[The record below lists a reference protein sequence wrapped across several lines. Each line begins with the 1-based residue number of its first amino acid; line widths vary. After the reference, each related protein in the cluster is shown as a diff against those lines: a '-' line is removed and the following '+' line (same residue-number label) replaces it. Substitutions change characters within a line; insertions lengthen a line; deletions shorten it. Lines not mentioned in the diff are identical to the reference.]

1 MLPNRPMSRRDMLR
15 AALAS
20 GAVLAIPGWAFAAQC
35 RETPHQDE
43 GPFYM
48 NSYDRIRP
56 VPHYH
61 DDLTAMPGASGLPE
75 GEIIHVTGQVTD
87 KACRPLKGAMVE
99 LWQANARGRYA
110 HLSDSN
116 PAPKDPN
123 FLGFGEAV
131 TDDNGMFSFK
141 TVKPGGYPIGP
152 SLARPPHIHFKVKS
166 GLNLPLTTQMYF
178 AGEEHNQDDPLLN
191 AIAGA
196 ERKRLIIEPARD
208 PESNRE
214 NLYRFNIAMRTF
226 GP

>member
-1 MLPNRPMSRRDMLR
+1 MPPNRPMSRRDVLR
-15 AALAS
+15 VALAS
-20 GAVLAIPGWAFAAQC
+20 GTVLAIPGWVFAAQC

-48 NSYDRIRP
+48 NSYDRTRP
-56 VPHYH
+56 VPHYR
-61 DDLTAMPGASGLPE
+61 DLTATPGATGLPE
-75 GEIIHVTGQVTD
+75 GELIHVTGQVTD
-87 KACRPLKGAMVE
+87 EACRPLKGAMVE

-110 HLSDSN
+110 HFSDPN
-116 PAPKDPN
+116 PAPLDPN
-123 FLGFGEAV
+123 FLGFGEAI

-152 SLARPPHIHFKVKS
+152 SLARPPHLHFKVKS

-178 AGEEHNQDDPLLN
+178 TGEAHNEDDPLLTS
-191 AIAGA
+191 IPRA

-208 PESNRE
+208 PESKRE
-214 NLYRFNIAMRTF
+214 NVYRFNIAMKTF